1 VLNLPSNCCSLNS
14 KESAV
19 KPPSFAFLSQAPY
32 HSRSTSLPPA
42 ESRRTMP
49 NSTPDPNLESILG
62 SNFIEIPEL
71 SIASLSDTG
80 LSELDKEL
88 EKLKELDKLEEMNC
102 LDDLT
107 AMAELTEMLERED
120 PRPSVKVDSKVEHP
134 KVELRVASKE
144 VGRATEI
151 SENLKIPAQPIQ
163 EPTTKNI
170 SLSQPPMNHQG
181 IYISSRGT
189 MKQQITEPEL
199 DNIMLGSVA
208 KIKVIGVGGG
218 GGNAVNRMIASELSG
233 VEFWSFNTDAQALL
247 QSSSPRR
254 FQMGQKVTRGL
265 GAGGNPAM
273 GQKAAEESRDDIA
286 RAIEGAD
293 LVFITAGM
301 GGGTGTGAAPIIA
314 EVAKEAGA
322 LTVGVVTKPFSFEG
336 RRRTQQAEEG
346 AEALQSRVDT
356 LIVIP
361 NDKLLSVVP
370 EHTPVQEA
378 FRIADD
384 VLRQGVQGISD
395 IITIPG
401 LVNVDFADI
410 RAVMADA
417 GSALM
422 GIGLGQGKS
431 RAREAAMTAISSP
444 LLESSIEGASG
455 VVFNITGGD
464 DLTLHEVNAAAEI
477 IYEVVDPNANI
488 IFGAVIDSR
497 LENEVR
503 ITVIAT
509 GFSQRSTQ
517 VQPSKKPGIVV
528 PRNATSAI
536 ATELRGD
543 GMRSNPEIP
552 DFLQRR
558 RPTK

>member
-1 VLNLPSNCCSLNS
+1 MTNPDFSLDPDLSPSLEASLPS
-14 KESAV
+14 
-19 KPPSFAFLSQAPY
+19 F
-32 HSRSTSLPPA
+32 
-42 ESRRTMP
+42 
-49 NSTPDPNLESILG
+49 
-62 SNFIEIPEL
+62 PE
-71 SIASLSDTG
+71 IASETLPETLSESLDDLGVFSGLPDFDTLEDDHLKDQLDSLSA
-80 LSELDKEL
+80 LSELS
-88 EKLKELDKLEEMNC
+88 KL
-102 LDDLT
+102 
-107 AMAELTEMLERED
+107 
-120 PRPSVKVDSKVEHP
+120 
-134 KVELRVASKE
+134 
-144 VGRATEI
+144 I
-151 SENLKIPAQPIQ
+151 SEEQEAITPQPTAQVSTP
-163 EPTTKNI
+163 PRVSPSNNP
-170 SLSQPPMNHQG
+170 SLPMNPQG
-181 IYISSRGT
+181 IHISSPRGN
-189 MKQQITEPEL
+189 MKQQINSEMEL

-314 EVAKEAGA
+314 EIAKEAGA

-346 AEALQSRVDT
+346 TEALQGRVDT

-378 FRIADD
+378 FRVADD

-444 LLESSIEGASG
+444 LLESSIEGANG
-455 VVFNITGGD
+455 VVFNITGGE

-509 GFSQRSTQ
+509 GFSQRANQ
-517 VQPSKKPGIVV
+517 APPAKKQPV
-528 PRNATSAI
+528 PTPYRTTPTI
-536 ATELRGD
+536 TTTDVL
-543 GMRSNPEIP
+543 RSNPEIP

-558 RPTK
+558 RPNR